1 MDKATIVAEGSP
13 HDLIAKYSTR
23 EVLELRF
30 PDDVRGTLDGRLD
43 GIGER
48 VEMLPDRVQIY
59 TRDGEHALQQVHAR
73 GLPLESAVVRR
84 STLEDVFLRI
94 TGRALIE

>member
-1 MDKATIVAEGSP
+1 
-13 HDLIAKYSTR
+13 
-23 EVLELRF
+23 VLELRF
-30 PDDVRGTLDGRLD
+30 PDDVGAPSHAHASEPHASAREAVEARLD

-48 VEMLPDRVQIY
+48 VEMLSDRVQVY
-59 TRDGEHALQQVHAR
+59 TADGEHALQQVHAL
-73 GLPLESAVVRR
+73 GIPLESAVVRR

>member
-1 MDKATIVAEGSP
+1 M
-13 HDLIAKYSTR
+13 
-23 EVLELRF
+23 LELRF
-30 PDDVRGTLDGRLD
+30 PDDVRAALDGRLS

-48 VEMLPDRVQIY
+48 VEMLPDRVQVY
-59 TRDGEHALQQVHAR
+59 TADGEHALQQVHAL
-73 GLPLESAVVRR
+73 GIPLESAVVRR

>member
-1 MDKATIVAEGSP
+1 MDKAKIVAEGSP
-13 HDLIAKYSTR
+13 RELIAKYSTR

-30 PDDVRGTLDGRLD
+30 PDEITATLDGRLS
-43 GIGER
+43 GIGDR
-48 VEMLPDRVQIY
+48 VEVLPDRVQIY
-59 TRDGEHALQQVHAR
+59 TSNGEQALEEVHAR
-73 GLPLESAVVRR
+73 GLALESAVVRR